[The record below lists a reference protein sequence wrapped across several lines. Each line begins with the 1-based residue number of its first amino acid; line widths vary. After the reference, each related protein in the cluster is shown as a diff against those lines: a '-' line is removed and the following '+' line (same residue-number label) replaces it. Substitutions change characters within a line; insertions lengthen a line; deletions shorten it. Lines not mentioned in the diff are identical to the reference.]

1 MHLCKFNMLRRILG
15 GIALGALILPLGAH
29 AADKLN
35 FGIVEAKG
43 DAGLAF
49 MPSRFGGKYG
59 LEIEMVEFTSSTT
72 PVKALI
78 SGDIDA
84 FTTSPSVALV
94 AMSRGASI
102 KFIGCNWP
110 GATYT
115 LYGAPDVK
123 TIASLKGQS
132 VGVSG
137 AGSVP
142 DLFAREALLKHGVS
156 ADQVTFANAGG
167 GSDRF
172 RALIAGV
179 VKATATTSEFEPE
192 AIKRGMHILAR
203 ARDVTPNMSRNCIV
217 TTDKVIAKKR
227 DQLVRFLAANMD
239 GYAYALTHRDETI
252 ALTRKITKLANDDP
266 SAAFI
271 YDEALAQN
279 SIDPLLAIPVDRLQ
293 WIEEM
298 LVRHKTIDAKRDVK
312 DFIDDSLRQA
322 ALKIRKP

>member
-1 MHLCKFNMLRRILG
+1 MQTRLFNTLRRILG
-15 GIALGALILPLGAH
+15 GITLGVLIAPLAAH

-59 LEIEMVEFTSSTT
+59 LDIEMVEFTSSTT
-72 PVKALI
+72 PIKALI

-94 AMSRGASI
+94 AMSRGAGV

-115 LYGAPDVK
+115 LYGAADVK
-123 TIASLKGQS
+123 TVASLKGKS

-137 AGSVP
+137 SGSVP
-142 DLFAREALLKHGVS
+142 DLFAREVLLKNGV
-156 ADQVTFANAGG
+156 ALDQVTFANAGG

-203 ARDVTPNMSRNCIV
+203 ARDATPNLSRNCIV

-227 DQLVRFLAANMD
+227 EQLVRFLAANMD
-239 GYAYALTHRDETI
+239 GYAHALTHRDETI
-252 ALTRKITKLANDDP
+252 ALTRKIAKLSNDDP

-271 YDEALAQN
+271 FDEAVSQK
-279 SIDPLLAIPVDRLQ
+279 SIDPLLAIPADRLQ
-293 WIEEM
+293 WIQDM
-298 LVRHKTIDAKRDVK
+298 LVRHGTADAKKDVK
-312 DFIDDSLRQA
+312 AFIDDSIRQD

>member
-1 MHLCKFNMLRRILG
+1 MKPCLLNTLRSVVG
-15 GIALGALILPLGAH
+15 GIALGVLIAPQAAH
-29 AADKLN
+29 AADKWK
-35 FGIVEAKG
+35 FGVVEAKG

-59 LEIEMVEFTSSTT
+59 LDIEMVEFTSSTT
-72 PVKALI
+72 PIKALI

-94 AMSRGASI
+94 AMSRGATV
-102 KFIGCNWP
+102 KFVGCNWP
-110 GATYT
+110 GASYT

-123 TIASLKGQS
+123 TVAALKGKS

-142 DLFAREALLKHGVS
+142 DLFAREALLKNGVT
-156 ADQVTFANAGG
+156 ADQVTFASAGG
-167 GSDRF
+167 GTDRF

-192 AIKRGMHILAR
+192 AVKRGMNILAR
-203 ARDVTPNMSRNCIV
+203 ARDVTPNLARNCIV
-217 TTDKVIAKKR
+217 TTDKVIATKR

-239 GYAYALTHRDETI
+239 GYDYALKHRNETI
-252 ALTRKITKLANDDP
+252 ALTRKVAKLAADDP
-266 SAAFI
+266 GPAFV
-271 YDEALAQN
+271 YDEAVSQKA
-279 SIDPLLAIPVDRLQ
+279 IDPLLAIPVEKLQ
-293 WIEEM
+293 WIDEM
-298 LVRHKTIDAKRDVK
+298 LVRHKTVDARKDVK
-312 DFIDDSLRQA
+312 TFLDDGPRQS

>member
-1 MHLCKFNMLRRILG
+1 MTLSTPSMLRRMVG
-15 GIALGALILPLGAH
+15 AIAIGVLAAPLACH
-29 AADKLN
+29 AADKIN

-49 MPSRFGGKYG
+49 MPSQFGAKYG
-59 LEIEMVEFTSSTT
+59 LDIEMVEFTSSTT

-94 AMSRGASI
+94 AMSRGAGI

-115 LYGAPDVK
+115 LYGAADIK
-123 TIASLKGQS
+123 TVAALKGKS

-142 DLFAREALLKHGVS
+142 DLFAREALLKHGVT

-167 GSDRF
+167 GTDRF
-172 RALIAGV
+172 RALLAGI

-192 AIKRGMHILAR
+192 ALKRGMNILAR

-239 GYAYALTHRDETI
+239 GYTYALSHRNETI
-252 ALTRKITKLANDDP
+252 ALTRKVAKLDKDDP
-266 SAAFI
+266 SAAYI
-271 YDEALAQN
+271 YDEAVN
-279 SIDPLLAIPVDRLQ
+279 NKSVDPLLAVPVDKLQ

-298 LVRHKTIDAKRDVK
+298 LARHGTIDAKKDVRP
-312 DFIDDSLRQA
+312 FIDESIRLD